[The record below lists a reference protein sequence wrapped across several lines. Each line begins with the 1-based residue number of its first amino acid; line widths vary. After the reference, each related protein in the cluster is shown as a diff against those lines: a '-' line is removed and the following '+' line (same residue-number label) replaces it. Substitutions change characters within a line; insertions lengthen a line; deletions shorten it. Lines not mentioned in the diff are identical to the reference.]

1 MAAFIREYD
10 ITYIKWDFNRN
21 LTDNGSFFLPPD
33 RQREHTHRYMLGVYS
48 LMHRLTETFP
58 QVFFEGCSGGGG
70 RFDFG
75 ILYYMPQIWTSD
87 DSDAAE
93 RLRIQYGTSYAYP
106 PASMV
111 AHVSACPNH
120 QTGRIT
126 PFATRGEVAQMC
138 NYGYEL
144 AVGQLASEEKT
155 MIREQ
160 VRKHRRLDE
169 MIQRGIFYRL
179 CSPFTGNLCAWQM
192 VSEDQKRSYVMAAF
206 LMAEP
211 NPGGQYLRL
220 QGLRKDGQYKVE
232 PLGITAGGETLM
244 RAGIP
249 VIAPQRDYTAFAFE
263 LEWLSE

>member
-1 MAAFIREYD
+1 
-10 ITYIKWDFNRN
+10 
-21 LTDNGSFFLPPD
+21 
-33 RQREHTHRYMLGVYS
+33 
-48 LMHRLTETFP
+48 
-58 QVFFEGCSGGGG
+58 
-70 RFDFG
+70 
-75 ILYYMPQIWTSD
+75 
-87 DSDAAE
+87 
-93 RLRIQYGTSYAYP
+93 
-106 PASMV
+106 
-111 AHVSACPNH
+111 
-120 QTGRIT
+120 
-126 PFATRGEVAQMC
+126 MC

-192 VSEDQKRSYVMAAF
+192 VSEDQKR
-206 LMAEP
+206 
-211 NPGGQYLRL
+211 L